1 MASDNKKR
9 HIVSYENMS
18 PELAAAFAEKYP
30 KGFSDYLPDLTK
42 YTKPDG
48 TPFYA
53 VMVEIPDAIYL
64 VKIKVQIDNPDD
76 IERWLEGE
84 EEAEN
89 ESVAGT
95 SGASASVPE
104 RSKLLLLSLMVGV
117 LSGCAAVI
125 LDWAIHTV
133 KLLLN
138 QDFHFSY
145 DWQYLV
151 LPGIG
156 MLVSLVLVR
165 YLIRDNIGH
174 GVTKALLAVSRNDSK
189 IKPHNTWSSM
199 LTSSITIGFGGSVGA
214 EAPIVYTGAA
224 IGSNLGRICGL
235 SYRNITLLLG
245 CGAAGAVA
253 GIFKAPLAGV
263 LFTLEILLFNV
274 SMRSLLPLLLSTISA
289 TVISYIFRGQTPIF
303 ACTLTPFSMGNLP
316 FYIVLGIVG
325 GFGSLYFMRM
335 TLRLEDR
342 VGKIKNPYVRWAL
355 CAVAL
360 GLLIFLFPPLYGEG
374 YDSLGA
380 LLNGED
386 LALEGRSVLS
396 FLLDWKWGV
405 PVLFALIFFLK
416 VFAMTATNAGGGVG
430 GTFGPTLFAGAIL
443 GFVIARCLN
452 LLGFSVPEQNFVL
465 VGMAALMAG
474 VMQAP
479 MTAIFLIAEISGGY
493 DLLIPLILT
502 ATVAFGTVRVFEK
515 YSIYTKRIAQSGDL
529 LTHDSD
535 QAVLTLLQTDTLIRD
550 KYPRVQIDATLRE
563 VVEVVTGSDAA
574 VLPVIDRQGRFQGMV
589 DVASTR
595 RVLFDSAKYDKLHVY
610 NIMESAPDFIYAG
623 EKMESVMNKFE
634 RTGAW
639 RLPVIDADRKYLG
652 FISKSR
658 LLMAYR
664 AELKEIASED

>member
-1 MASDNKKR
+1 MKFPFR
-9 HIVSYENMS
+9 HI
-18 PELAAAFAEKYP
+18 
-30 KGFSDYLPDLTK
+30 
-42 YTKPDG
+42 
-48 TPFYA
+48 
-53 VMVEIPDAIYL
+53 
-64 VKIKVQIDNPDD
+64 
-76 IERWLEGE
+76 
-84 EEAEN
+84 
-89 ESVAGT
+89 
-95 SGASASVPE
+95 PE

-117 LSGCAAVI
+117 LSGCAAVF
-125 LDWAIHTV
+125 LDWSIHQI
-133 KLLLN
+133 KRLLN
-138 QDFHFSY
+138 QGFHASY

-156 MLVSLVLVR
+156 MLISLLLVR

-189 IKPHNTWSSM
+189 IKAHNTWSSI

-224 IGSNLGRICGL
+224 IGSNLGRAAGL
-235 SYRNITLLLG
+235 SYRNVTLLLG

-274 SMRSLLPLLLSTISA
+274 SMKSLLPLLISTISA
-289 TVISYIFRGQTPIF
+289 TVVSYVFRGQTPVF
-303 ACTLTPFSMGNLP
+303 ACTLTPFSMGNIP
-316 FYIVLGIVG
+316 FYIVLGIFG
-325 GFGSLYFMRM
+325 GLGSLYFMRT
-335 TLRLEDR
+335 TLFLEDR
-342 VGKIKNPYVRWAL
+342 IGRIGNPYLRWGICAL
-355 CAVAL
+355 AL

-380 LLNGED
+380 LLNGQELD
-386 LALEGRSVLS
+386 LEGRSLLS

-405 PVLFALIFFLK
+405 PLFFLLIFLLK
-416 VFAMTATNAGGGVG
+416 VVAMTATNAGGGVG

-443 GFVIARCLN
+443 GFFFARFCN
-452 LLGFSVPEQNFVL
+452 LLGFSVPEQNFAL

-493 DLLIPLILT
+493 ELLIPLILT
-502 ATVAFGTVRVFEK
+502 STVAFGTLRIFEK

-535 QAVLTLLQTDTLIRD
+535 QAVLTLMHLDSLIRD

-563 VVEVVTGSDAA
+563 VASVVAGTDAA
-574 VLPVIDRQGRFQGMV
+574 VLAVLDRQGRFQGMI
-589 DVASTR
+589 DLATARKPLLDPS
-595 RVLFDSAKYDKLHVY
+595 KYDSWHVY
-610 NIMESAPDFIYAG
+610 NIMESAPDYIYAG
-623 EKMESVMNKFE
+623 EKMESVMAKFD

-639 RLPVIDADRKYLG
+639 RLPVVDADRKYLG